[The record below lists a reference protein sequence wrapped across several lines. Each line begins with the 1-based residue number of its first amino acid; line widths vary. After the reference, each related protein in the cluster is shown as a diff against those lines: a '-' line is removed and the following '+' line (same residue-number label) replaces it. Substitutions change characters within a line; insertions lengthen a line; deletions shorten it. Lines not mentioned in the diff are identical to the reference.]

1 MLNCFYKEV
10 KEGAFSTFHFDC
22 LYVFTS
28 ISLRTNSNKSYHH
41 SSFSLSGI
49 SQLSG
54 GRASPCCVSEVDVG
68 WLTPRNGLGN
78 SELRGG
84 YIGHINIGP
93 ALLVFGLQVTTWIIH
108 NIHVHYVYD
117 QSVKISL
124 SLTLFYVFDDVS
136 FISFG
141 VSALSLLHNQQVTEL
156 SFLFDDVFSQSFG
169 YYQR

>member
-68 WLTPRNGLGN
+68 WLTPRKGLGN

-93 ALLVFGLQVTTWIIH
+93 TLLVFGLQVSTWIIH
-108 NIHVHYVYD
+108 NIHAHD
-117 QSVKISL
+117 DRSVRFHWHW
-124 SLTLFYVFDDVS
+124 LFYMFDGAS
-136 FISFG
+136 FITFG
-141 VSALSLLHNQQVTEL
+141 VRVISLLHHQQVIEL